1 VTDQRI
7 ASLTVLYDAGC
18 GLCQRARTWLS
29 RQATYVDLEFVP
41 AGSDEAR
48 RRYPQLD
55 PATTL
60 SQITVVADTG
70 QVYVDAKAWV
80 MCLWATKAHR
90 ATAER
95 MSSPALAPMAR
106 RFVAWVADNRQR
118 VGIRGRPATPTR

>member
-1 VTDQRI
+1 
-7 ASLTVLYDAGC
+7 
-18 GLCQRARTWLS
+18 
-29 RQATYVDLEFVP
+29 VP

-55 PATTL
+55 PARTL
-60 SQITVVADTG
+60 RQITVVADNG
-70 QVYVDAKAWV
+70 HVYLDDANAWV

-106 RFVAWVADNRQR
+106 RFVAFVSDNRQR
-118 VGIRGRPATPTR
+118 IGGRRTVGRLGG